1 MSTSTTCKY
10 TLTDGNG
17 TSNEATIT
25 VEVTPPE
32 PSEASELVFHQH
44 SAQHQPIASGA
55 SIAGESHA
63 ETQALRAVMDKGW
76 TYNRGGPWGVQS
88 WISKSEWTSRT
99 ITWAPQNETNQAMAV
114 NYPLTM
120 KLPPPRTGSS
130 ITDWQ
135 PDNLPV
141 KYPAGWTLGKSI
153 DGVVCIFDD
162 STKMWRLFRQVVWQ
176 PFQSNV
182 TANQTFVHS
191 ATGLGHPASPSA
203 GRAGSSASGVFNVFG
218 LLKGHHI
225 NQPGRAIPHG
235 LQCIMSARAAPYAL
249 GRTFVPPAIS
259 TDGAAN
265 QPGRNLGP
273 IPYGRRLT
281 LPHGTVFTNTS
292 FQVPGGPIVTLNE
305 PTLRVAM
312 AIFIYGLFPID
323 MDHPGIAIRTDQWV
337 SATVISQLLAHSGR
351 IFPYLVPCL
360 EVWQPNQIQ
369 CGPGT
374 PRGPNLG
381 YAA

>member
-10 TLTDGNG
+10 TLTDANG

-25 VEVTPPE
+25 VEVTPPG
-32 PSEASELVFHQH
+32 PSGANELVFHQH

-63 ETQALRAVMDKGW
+63 ETQALRAVMNKGW
-76 TYNRGGPWGVQS
+76 SYNSGGPWGVQT
-88 WISKSEWTSRT
+88 WVIDPGWTART
-99 ITWAPQNETNQAMAV
+99 ITWETQWESDTSPAAS
-114 NYPLTM
+114 YPIVM

-130 ITDWQ
+130 ITTIQ
-135 PDNLPV
+135 VDNIPT
-141 KYPAGWTLGKSI
+141 KYPAGWTPGSSF
-153 DGVVCIFDD
+153 DGVVCLFDPA
-162 STKMWRLFRQVVWQ
+162 TKVWRLIRQFVWK
-176 PFQSNV
+176 PFKSSP
-182 TANQTFVHS
+182 TGNQTFTHS
-191 ATGLGHPASPSA
+191 ATGLGHAASIGA
-203 GRAGSSASGVFNVFG
+203 ARTGSSASGVFNMFG

-235 LQCIMSARAAPYAL
+235 LQCTMSARAAPYVL
-249 GRTFVPPAIS
+249 GRTFVLPATSIDS
-259 TDGAAN
+259 GAFNA
-265 QPGRNLGP
+265 GRNLGP
-273 IPYGRRLT
+273 VPYGRRLT

-312 AIFIYGLFPID
+312 AIFIYGMFPID
-323 MDHPGIAIRTDQWV
+323 MDHPGITIRTDQWV
-337 SATVISQLLAHSGR
+337 SATVLSQLLAHSGR

-360 EVWQPNQIQ
+360 EVWQPNQTQ